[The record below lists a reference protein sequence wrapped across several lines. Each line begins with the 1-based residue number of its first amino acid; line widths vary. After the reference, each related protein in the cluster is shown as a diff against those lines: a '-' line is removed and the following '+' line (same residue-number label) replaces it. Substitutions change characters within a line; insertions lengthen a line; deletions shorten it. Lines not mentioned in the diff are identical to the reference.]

1 MGFEPEEAGDCETA
15 GGLLFDLFG
24 QIPEE
29 GDKVSAEEGETKVDF
44 TVKKMDVRRIDKI
57 DMMIEHVEK
66 EEGKEGE

>member
-24 QIPEE
+24 QIPEV
-29 GDKVSAEEGETKVDF
+29 GDKVSAEEGDTKVDF

-57 DMMIEHVEK
+57 DMVIERAEDEEK
-66 EEGKEGE
+66 KDGE